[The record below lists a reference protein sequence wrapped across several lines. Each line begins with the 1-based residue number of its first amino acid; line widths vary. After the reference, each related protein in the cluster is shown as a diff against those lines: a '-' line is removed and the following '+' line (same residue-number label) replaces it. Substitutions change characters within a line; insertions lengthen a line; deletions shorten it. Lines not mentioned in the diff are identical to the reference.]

1 MVILYFPPNKQHMLS
16 LYIGEKHD
24 LAKMGKGGNEYSC
37 VNKALTDFNF
47 SSVIF
52 QLSGISECV
61 KAIWTV
67 WKKCA
72 LSEETAAGAV
82 PKSYRT

>member
-1 MVILYFPPNKQHMLS
+1 MIWQRW
-16 LYIGEKHD
+16 EKVF
-24 LAKMGKGGNEYSC
+24 GGNEYSC

-52 QLSGISECV
+52 QLLGVSECV

-72 LSEETAAGAV
+72 LSEETGAGAV